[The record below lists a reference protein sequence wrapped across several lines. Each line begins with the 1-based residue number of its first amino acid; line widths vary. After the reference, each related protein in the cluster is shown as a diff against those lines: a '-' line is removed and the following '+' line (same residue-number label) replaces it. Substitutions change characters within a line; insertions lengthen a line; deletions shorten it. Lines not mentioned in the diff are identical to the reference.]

1 MITVKRTVQIMG
13 IVAAIF
19 LIIGFGLFILAGWGS
34 LVEYHAFEWRGV
46 DPAGASP
53 LVMATARLG
62 HRCIVIGL
70 ILSIVAIVFNV
81 FRGFREARRAR
92 KSKRE
97 HLKQATISREENQD
111 QNDS

>member
-1 MITVKRTVQIMG
+1 MKTARMVGAI
-13 IVAAIF
+13 AALF
-19 LIIGFGLFILAGWGS
+19 LILGIGLFILAGWGAV
-34 LVEYHAFEWRGV
+34 VEYHAFEWRGIG
-46 DPAGASP
+46 PAGGASP
-53 LVMATARLG
+53 LVLATARLG

-81 FRGFREARRAR
+81 FRGFWEARRAR

>member
-1 MITVKRTVQIMG
+1 MKKAIYTVG
-13 IVAAIF
+13 AVAAV
-19 LIIGFGLFILAGWGS
+19 LLVIGFGLLILAGWGS
-34 LVEYHAFEWRGV
+34 LVEYHAFEWRGI

-62 HRCIVIGL
+62 HQCIVIGL

-97 HLKQATISREENQD
+97 HLKQATISR
-111 QNDS
+111 